1 MFAWA
6 EMIRAR
12 RMVATPFARTG
23 LPCIDPADVAGA
35 GRVRGC
41 FPAVQQASW

>member
-1 MFAWA
+1 VFAWA

-12 RMVATPFARTG
+12 RMIAAPFARTG
-23 LPCIDPADVAGA
+23 LPFIDPADVAGV